1 MSFLVIAR
9 SAGKE
14 VAAGVEVR
22 EVGDGDGDGE
32 GASESERGGVSA
44 RGQPTAARTGDVRGS
59 ERSAELALRRTHQR
73 AVLRFSWTINHN
85 QSEDR

>member
-22 EVGDGDGDGE
+22 EVGDGDGE